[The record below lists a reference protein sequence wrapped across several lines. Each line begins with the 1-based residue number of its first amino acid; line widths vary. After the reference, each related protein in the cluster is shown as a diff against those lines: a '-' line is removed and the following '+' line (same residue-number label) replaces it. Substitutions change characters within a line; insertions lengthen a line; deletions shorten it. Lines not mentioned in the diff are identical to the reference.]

1 MRGIEMD
8 GIQLTVYEGL
18 RFLANRVKDGHY
30 GKDDHAFEDDSRAV
44 FIEDVNDEVLDKM
57 E

>member
-1 MRGIEMD
+1 MD